1 MTKNNILFLKA
12 NEHDQISW
20 LSQLI
25 EALRT
30 LIRSI
35 QMTIIV
41 TPLILSA
48 PVALYL
54 TSYQEMWFDLLIRT
68 IQACGPV
75 YVKLGQ
81 WASTRRDLF
90 PNKLCHHLAKLQN
103 QAKVCILLHF
113 STRFV
118 FTLYMK
124 SQCFL
129 FSSLY
134 TSLCS
139 KRPLQES
146 KWEKFFKQP
155 CLQVLRFWFNRFS

>member
-1 MTKNNILFLKA
+1 
-12 NEHDQISW
+12 
-20 LSQLI
+20 
-25 EALRT
+25 
-30 LIRSI
+30 
-35 QMTIIV
+35 MTIIV

-118 FTLYMK
+118 FTLYIK

-146 KWEKFFKQP
+146 K
-155 CLQVLRFWFNRFS
+155 

>member
-1 MTKNNILFLKA
+1 
-12 NEHDQISW
+12 
-20 LSQLI
+20 
-25 EALRT
+25 
-30 LIRSI
+30 
-35 QMTIIV
+35 MTIIV
-41 TPLILSA
+41 APLILSA

-103 QAKVCILLHF
+103 QAKVCIVLHF

-118 FTLYMK
+118 LLTYLY
-124 SQCFL
+124 
-129 FSSLY
+129 
-134 TSLCS
+134 
-139 KRPLQES
+139 
-146 KWEKFFKQP
+146 EKLMFF
-155 CLQVLRFWFNRFS
+155 FI

>member
-1 MTKNNILFLKA
+1 
-12 NEHDQISW
+12 
-20 LSQLI
+20 
-25 EALRT
+25 
-30 LIRSI
+30 
-35 QMTIIV
+35 MTIIV
-41 TPLILSA
+41 APLILSA

-103 QAKVCILLHF
+103 QAKVCIVLHF

-118 FTLYMK
+118 LLTYLYEKLMFFIYLALYIFR
-124 SQCFL
+124 CVLNDL
-129 FSSLY
+129 FS
-134 TSLCS
+134 
-139 KRPLQES
+139 REVP
-146 KWEKFFKQP
+146 
-155 CLQVLRFWFNRFS
+155 R

>member
-1 MTKNNILFLKA
+1 
-12 NEHDQISW
+12 
-20 LSQLI
+20 
-25 EALRT
+25 
-30 LIRSI
+30 
-35 QMTIIV
+35 MTIIV
-41 TPLILSA
+41 APLILSA

-103 QAKVCILLHF
+103 QAKVCIVLHF

-118 FTLYMK
+118 LLTYIHKKLMFFYLALYIFR
-124 SQCFL
+124 CVLNDL
-129 FSSLY
+129 FSQSHY
-134 TSLCS
+134 
-139 KRPLQES
+139 REVPRWEIFMEQEFRFGLDLGLHS
-146 KWEKFFKQP
+146 FKI
-155 CLQVLRFWFNRFS
+155 F